1 MQFRIL
7 FRVLAVFGILMLA
20 PMVTAAQEGCPEGY
34 PIDCGNGSCCAAG
47 HYCVIGGCVPNGWS
61 DCGNGLIC
69 PPGQNIHCPRV
80 NGCYSSYDGATADG
94 CSFEETTV
102 CGVPVQ

>member
-1 MQFRIL
+1 MSFHPL
-7 FRVLAVFGILMLA
+7 VRVLAVCGSLVLA
-20 PMVTAAQEGCPEGY
+20 PAVVVAQEVCPDGY
-34 PIDCGNGSCCAAG
+34 PIDCGTGTCCPVG
-47 HYCVIGGCVPNGWS
+47 HYCVPGGCVPDGWS

-69 PPGQNIHCPRV
+69 PPGKNIHCPRV
-80 NGCYSSYDGATADG
+80 QGCYSNYEAAGADG